1 MSSNQENLRGALRLL
16 AEETQGMEASSRVR
30 EALQRELRGR
40 RRKSLWR
47 AWWPMAAVAAAC
59 LVVGVWLGTT
69 RQQAGRVAPA
79 PPVVAET
86 RIVDP
91 EVTPAVVEPPQ
102 PVAAVPPASEVQPAA
117 RRATYTA
124 PAAPR
129 AAGETGSRIERPV
142 SPWYFYTGLPAP
154 AQGQVVRVMV
164 SAQTASQYGVV
175 AMGTTVP
182 AQIFIGDDGLARAI
196 RFVR

>member
-40 RRKSLWR
+40 RRKSFWR

-59 LVVGVWLGTT
+59 LVVGVWLGTA
-69 RQQAGRVAPA
+69 RQQAGRVALA

-86 RIVDP
+86 RIVEP

-102 PVAAVPPASEVQPAA
+102 PAAVVQPAV

-129 AAGETGSRIERPV
+129 VAGETGSRIERPV

-175 AMGTTVP
+175 AMGTSVP